1 MRVSQADT
9 WERHLARAPHW
20 RGAPASAEVS
30 KGAGDHRG
38 SWVSMA
44 FWRLVLA
51 VLSDAFTASTGHRAG
66 LAVAV
71 RQRCVF
77 HFMSLSALL
86 RVMGLQPSR
95 RP

>member
-1 MRVSQADT
+1 MGVSQADT
-9 WERHLARAPHW
+9 WEGPLASAPHR

-30 KGAGDHRG
+30 KVAGDHRG

-44 FWRLVLA
+44 FWRRVLA
-51 VLSDAFTASTGHRAG
+51 VLSHAFTASAWHRAG

-77 HFMSLSALL
+77 HFMSISAPL
-86 RVMGLQPSR
+86 
-95 RP
+95 

>member
-1 MRVSQADT
+1 MGVSQADT
-9 WERHLARAPHW
+9 WEGHLARAPHW

-30 KGAGDHRG
+30 KVARGHWG

-44 FWRLVLA
+44 FWRLLLA
-51 VLSDAFTASTGHRAG
+51 VLSDAFTASAGHRAG
-66 LAVAV
+66 LAAAV
-71 RQRCVF
+71 RQCCVF
-77 HFMSLSALL
+77 HFMSISTLL